1 MKHPYTKKNKN
12 RHECATS
19 NHAFNATI
27 CHIVH
32 SMALYVCPTYD
43 KIKENSK
50 FAWMKNKI
58 K

>member
-50 FAWMKNKI
+50 FA
-58 K
+58 